1 MFATKTMQALITTVV
16 VVSLAMVACAV
27 NPATGKKQ
35 FVLISE
41 QQEIA
46 MGLENDKAISAQLGI
61 YEDPEL
67 QAYVQRLGTQLA
79 ARSERPDL
87 AWTFRVVDDPI
98 VNAFALPGGYIYV
111 TRGILA
117 HLDNEAALCS
127 VIGHEIGHVT
137 ARHSVSQ
144 MSKAQLATLGLGI
157 GSVLAPERMQQF
169 GGLAQVGMEMLFL
182 KYSRDDER
190 QADDLGLR
198 YLVRGEYDPRP
209 MPEVFDMLARVGEAA
224 GAGGV
229 PAWAATHPR
238 PENRSQRITGQ
249 ISALGQDFSGS
260 AVNRSEFQR
269 LIDGIAYGEDPRQG
283 YFKENLFLH
292 PDMRFRLQFP
302 DGWQLANQPQA
313 VVGISS
319 EEDAIVQLTLVE
331 EPTAAAALS
340 KFLDIEGVAH
350 AGGWSRPVPG
360 LTSAGAYFTV
370 AREQG
375 SLHGMI
381 AYAEYNERVF
391 QLLGYTP
398 EDRWSNYQSA
408 LTRSLGSF
416 AVLTDRRYLD
426 VQPKTLRIV
435 RPDSAMSVEQFAG
448 RNDATIP
455 AEELALIN
463 NLEPGERLRSDR
475 SYKVVQGGRL
485 P

>member
-1 MFATKTMQALITTVV
+1 MPGTKTMRAMVTLIVA
-16 VVSLAMVACAV
+16 VSLAMAACAV

-61 YEDPEL
+61 YDDPEL
-67 QAYVQRLGTQLA
+67 QGYVQRLGTQLA

-87 AWTFRVVDDPI
+87 NWTFRVVDDPI

-144 MSKAQLATLGLGI
+144 MSKAQLTQFGLGVASI
-157 GSVLAPERMQQF
+157 AAPNKMQQF
-169 GGLAQVGMEMLFL
+169 GGLVQAGMQLIFL

-224 GAGGV
+224 GAGGT

-238 PENRSQRITGQ
+238 PENRSQRISGQ
-249 ISALGQDFSGS
+249 ISTLGTDFTGY

-269 LIDGIAYGEDPRQG
+269 VVDGIVYGEDPRHG
-283 YFKENLFLH
+283 YFHESLFLH

-302 DGWQLANQPQA
+302 DGWQFVNQTEA
-313 VVGISS
+313 VVGISAG
-319 EEDAIVQLTLVE
+319 EDAIVQLTLVS
-331 EPTAAAALS
+331 EPSAAAALS
-340 KFLDIEGVAH
+340 KFLDLEGLTNT
-350 AGGWSRPVPG
+350 GRWDRPVRG
-360 LTSAGAYFTV
+360 LTSTGAYFTV
-370 AREQG
+370 TREQG
-375 SLHGMI
+375 SLRGAI
-381 AYAEYNERVF
+381 AYVEYNERVF
-391 QLLGYTP
+391 QLLGYTTA
-398 EDRWSNYQSA
+398 DQWSSYQSA
-408 LTRSLGSF
+408 MTRSVSSF
-416 AVLTDRRYLD
+416 AVLTERRYLD
-426 VQPKTLRIV
+426 VQPKTLRVV
-435 RPDSAMSVEQFAG
+435 RPHSSMSVAQFAG
-448 RNDATIP
+448 QYNSTVP
-455 AEELALIN
+455 EAELILIN
-463 NLEPGERLRSDR
+463 QLDPGERLRSDR

>member
-1 MFATKTMQALITTVV
+1 MATTKRTQLMITAILVAG
-16 VVSLAMVACAV
+16 LAMAACAV
-27 NPATGKKQ
+27 NPATGKRQ

-46 MGLENDKAISAQLGI
+46 MGMENDKAISAQLGI
-61 YEDPEL
+61 YEDPDL
-67 QAYVQRLGTQLA
+67 QAYVQRLGTRLA
-79 ARSERPDL
+79 ADSERPELD
-87 AWTFRVVDDPI
+87 WTFRVVDDPI

-117 HLDNEAALCS
+117 HLDNEAALAS

-144 MSKAQLATLGLGI
+144 ISKAQLAQIGLMGATI
-157 GSVLAPERMQQF
+157 AAPDKMQQF
-169 GGLAQVGMEMLFL
+169 GQLAQVGMELLFL

-238 PENRSQRITGQ
+238 PENRSERISGQ
-249 ISALGQDFSGS
+249 ITTLGKDFSGY

-269 LIDGIAYGEDPRQG
+269 MIDGIVYGDDPRHG
-283 YFKENLFLH
+283 YFKESLFLH

-302 DGWQLANQPQA
+302 EGWKLANQTQA

-319 EEDAIVQLTLVE
+319 EEDAIVQLTMVD
-331 EPTAAAALS
+331 EPSAAAALQ
-340 KFLDIEGVAH
+340 KFRGMEGVTET
-350 AGGWSRPVPG
+350 AGWDRSYSG
-360 LTSAGAYFTV
+360 LDSAGIYFAV
-370 AREQG
+370 PREQN
-375 SLHGMI
+375 SLRGMV
-381 AYAEYNERVF
+381 AYIEHDDRVF
-391 QLLGYTP
+391 QLLGYTMQ
-398 EDRWSNYQSA
+398 DRWNGYHSA
-408 LTRSLGSF
+408 MVRSMESF
-416 AVLTDRRYLD
+416 AILTERRYID
-426 VQPKTLRIV
+426 VEPKRLRII
-435 RPDSAMSVEQFAG
+435 RPGSSMSIEQFAG
-448 RNDATIP
+448 RYDSSVP

-463 NLEPGERLRSDR
+463 GIEPGERIRSGN